1 MVIRST
7 DPHPAAI
14 FASGLGTYPIEG
26 VLIGFA
32 VVVSILLLLVRAK
45 RAHNQ
50 KLRKAAGAG
59 FYDSDVAHY
68 GHSALATPPLGAPS
82 IRSLAPTFV
91 SSSRGDE
98 TKPKTAPVAPLH
110 VPSAFADVD
119 RSVVD
124 PLPEFDRPKGPQ
136 HRPQPTPPP
145 PPPPPPSTSSLPLLE
160 QPPPAPDP
168 RSD

>member
-1 MVIRST
+1 MMIRST
-7 DPHPAAI
+7 DPHQAAI

-50 KLRKAAGAG
+50 RLRKAASTG

-68 GHSALATPPLGAPS
+68 GHSASATAPLSVPG

-91 SSSRGDE
+91 SSSRGNE

-110 VPSAFADVD
+110 VPSAFVDVD

-136 HRPQPTPPP
+136 HRPQPPP

-160 QPPPAPDP
+160 QPPPPAPDP